1 CYWSWCSYRSRYSN
15 DALIKLCTEFIPH
28 FEVPK
33 LDFNVDE
40 LSDVSRELLSMKN
53 LSDISDLSK
62 DKKIYF
68 FISLL

>member
-1 CYWSWCSYRSRYSN
+1 M
-15 DALIKLCTEFIPH
+15 
-28 FEVPK
+28 
-33 LDFNVDE
+33 DFNVDE

-68 FISLL
+68 LYKFVDAYDIWIDDLEEDSKILVMFLKM